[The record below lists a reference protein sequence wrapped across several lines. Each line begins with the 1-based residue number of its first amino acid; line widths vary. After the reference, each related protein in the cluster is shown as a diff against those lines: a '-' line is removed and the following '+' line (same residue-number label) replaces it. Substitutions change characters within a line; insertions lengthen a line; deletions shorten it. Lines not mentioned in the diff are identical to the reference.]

1 MHSKRYSSVALNDS
15 PSLAQGGIPLSPCTM
30 LPFSLPARHKSWGE
44 IPLGPWGPAQCA
56 ACNWEPLKVL
66 GEMCLGSQADQDEG
80 SPHSEGLQLL
90 VLPLNVF
97 GGLD

>member
-15 PSLAQGGIPLSPCTM
+15 PLPAQGG
-30 LPFSLPARHKSWGE
+30 SLCPPVQCCHSASLLATSHGGE

-56 ACNWEPLKVL
+56 ACNWEPLKML
-66 GEMCLGSQADQDEG
+66 GEMCLGSQANQDEG
-80 SPHSEGLQLL
+80 SPHSEGLQFL
-90 VLPLNVF
+90 VLPLNGF